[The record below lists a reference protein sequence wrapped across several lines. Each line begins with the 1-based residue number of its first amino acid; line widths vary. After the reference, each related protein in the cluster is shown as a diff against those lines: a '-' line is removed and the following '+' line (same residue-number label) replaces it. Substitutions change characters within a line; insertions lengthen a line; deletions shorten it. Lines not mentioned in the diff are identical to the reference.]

1 MYCHLFEFMR
11 IRIYFLTFILWCFT
25 QPWFV
30 LAQNPCTTLAPGTYT
45 VGSSQ
50 AQFATLE
57 QALAALR
64 CGGSSGPVVLQ
75 LLPGVY
81 GGHYQLDSLP
91 GNIQHQLVLRGGAG
105 VRIERLA
112 NGFPSSSLLLAG
124 GRWRIEQLH
133 FVRSAFLRQAE
144 AMMVI
149 IAGRAPVVVGNQFR
163 LEIADNRPQTMAIRS
178 TGVDS
183 LRIDSNRFLA
193 WSRGL
198 EVLGGTA
205 FRFNHNQILEYSGVF
220 LHAERLLSPTIS
232 HNQFIDATFRNQEVV
247 GIALEGASGMRL
259 FSNRFS
265 GSLPSPALHLV
276 RPLLGNNLENRV
288 FNNEVNGR
296 WPIEFTAASALV
308 RFDARAAAA
317 PLSLFVAHNSF
328 RLEAAAAAHQRVLL
342 ELLGW
347 QHATDSLMLA
357 NNVVVSERLVG
368 SMQAGPRLVYADTLR
383 LPGTG
388 LFNNGY
394 FSLDSL
400 QAFATGNP
408 IQTASFSSWRNNA
421 GYDAGSRFAP
431 PLWQQPSVRLQP
443 SQQLFNNAAAALGW
457 PTVDLLGSQR
467 STPPD
472 MGAIEFEPAQR
483 DLRLSDLRVSLP
495 ACGSASLQPVTFSL
509 HNLGTDAASAVPVR
523 LLRNG
528 LPVSFL
534 RVNTV
539 ASGQT
544 QVLVFPDLQWLGG
557 NQSVQL
563 AAYIDT
569 AYDLL
574 TANDTSQL
582 LVSAT
587 ELVLPMFYDF
597 ENQPLGTDVPGSF
610 WQQQAGSRAQWQV
623 VQGGFPN
630 APAADVSGNA
640 LGRYLWLNNPTTG
653 TALLADTVRLWWSCL
668 AWGSLA
674 NPAFAYDYFHPQ
686 GGGRLDVWALV
697 GSQWL
702 LIDSVVAP
710 WNATYTRPWQHRRA
724 TLPANTQAIQLRVL
738 LPAASTGIWALD
750 NLRIYEAVINDIQL
764 DSITAEIPPCS
775 SNGEVVLA
783 MRLTNNAFGVM
794 QPMRVGGSI
803 NGGQVVFAT
812 ANRPLL
818 PGSSDTIQLRL
829 PFNQWGKLSVEA
841 FATDLVDEWRQ
852 NDTIRLALQA
862 GQWVTQ
868 FNYVDD
874 FESTSAWFSGGQ
886 ASSWQVARPA
896 GLSLQ
901 AAGSGQ
907 TAWVTN
913 PIGLPNANEQSWLQ
927 SPCFHFSNIRRPQLR
942 FLLWHD
948 LSPGSRAWVEYQTA
962 NSASWI
968 RLGDAFTGSNWY
980 NAGGSAAGWQGQ
992 SAGWV
997 QVSHPLDSLIGFA
1010 QLSFRIRYAGASD
1023 SLLLAQPVDGLAID
1037 QFQIV
1042 EDTAAYVLSL
1052 PAVNDGCTPAPRNIT
1067 ATLAN
1072 AQPQQQVDLKY
1083 RVNGGAEQ
1091 NVVMQL
1097 SGTNTYTASLPAQAA
1112 GDLLSYR
1119 VQLNNSNQTSET
1131 QWYRDGFFVQQL
1143 PDQNAPSRELLN
1155 LDAQLGQAGDLGVAP
1170 TAGDAAFGA
1179 WLELEALRY
1188 TELEGLWVQTA
1199 AFTSLRLF
1207 GQIAAPLGDSLR
1219 FDQLSSLATAI
1230 GVGPGS
1236 VYMPLARAV
1245 ALRPGEKMIFY
1256 VQAAADSHLRVL
1268 KGNNPASY
1276 QDAQLRVRPGRWLQ
1290 QANRQVMG
1298 VGIPSVRL
1306 ITRNP
1311 ASLVRWTNRAGTILG
1326 NQNVLQTPM
1335 GLQADTLTLRLE
1347 RGLCVYLDTILL
1359 RPTGQF
1365 DLAVTQFL
1373 EPDLSQVQFGVF
1385 YPVKVVLANR
1395 GNLVVSE
1402 AQLAYRVNG
1411 AELAVSQLPRSLA
1424 PNDTLHF
1431 TFPQLWTWVE
1441 GNSLT
1446 FCAYPRSFN
1455 LDVQRSNDTTC
1466 ISRFPTSVNELSALE
1481 LRIYPQ
1487 PAREKASVRFDR
1499 ALSAEAEWQLFDT
1512 FGRTVL
1518 RKPLETGT
1526 SGFELDLGSLATGM
1540 YYYQMNSGGQWL
1552 TGKLMV
1558 Q

>member
-1 MYCHLFEFMR
+1 MR
-11 IRIYFLTFILWCFT
+11 IRIYFLTFILWWFS
-25 QPWFV
+25 QPWV
-30 LAQNPCTTLAPGTYT
+30 ALAQNPCATLAPGTYT

-64 CGGSSGPVVLQ
+64 CGGSTGPVVLQ

-81 GGHYQLDSLP
+81 GGHYRLDSLP
-91 GNIQHQLVLRGGAG
+91 GNLQHQLVLRGGAG
-105 VRIERLA
+105 VRIERLS
-112 NGFPSSSLLLAG
+112 NGFPSSNLLVAG

-133 FVRSAFLRQAE
+133 FVRNAFLRQAE
-144 AMMVI
+144 AMLVI
-149 IAGRAPVVVGNQFR
+149 IAGRAPVVVGNQFTS
-163 LEIADNRPQTMAIRS
+163 EIADNRPPSMAIRS
-178 TGVDS
+178 EGVDS

-205 FRFNHNQILEYSGVF
+205 LQFNHNQILGYSGVF

-247 GIALEGASGMRL
+247 GIALEGASGMRM

-265 GSLPSPALHLV
+265 GSLPSPAFQLV

-296 WPIEFTAASALV
+296 WPTEFTAASALV
-308 RFDARAAAA
+308 RFDARASAA

-328 RLEAAAAAHQRVLL
+328 RLEATARVNDRALI
-342 ELLGW
+342 ELRGW
-347 QHATDSLMLA
+347 RSVTDTLVFA
-357 NNVVVSERLVG
+357 NNVVVVEPISGNMQG
-368 SMQAGPRLVYADTLR
+368 SLRLVYADTLR
-383 LPGTG
+383 LPGIG
-388 LFNNGY
+388 FFNNGY
-394 FSLDSL
+394 FSPDSL

-408 IQTASFSSWRNNA
+408 IQTASFSSWRNVA

-443 SQQLFNNAAAALGW
+443 SQQLFNNAGVALGW
-457 PTVDLLGSQR
+457 PTVDLLGTQR

-483 DLRLSDLRVSLP
+483 ELRLSDLSVSLP
-495 ACGSASLQPVTFSL
+495 QCGPASLQAVSFSL

-539 ASGQT
+539 GSGQT
-544 QVLVFPDLQWLGG
+544 QVLVFPDLQLLGG
-557 NQSVQL
+557 SQAVQL

-569 AYDLL
+569 VYDLL

-582 LVSAT
+582 MVSAT
-587 ELVLPMFYDF
+587 ESVLPVLFDLQ
-597 ENQPLGTDVPGSF
+597 NQQLGSNVPGSF

-623 VQGGFPN
+623 VQGSFPG
-630 APAADVSGNA
+630 APLTDASGNEH
-640 LGRYLWLNNPTTG
+640 GRYLWLHNLSTG
-653 TALLADTVRLWWSCL
+653 TMPPADTVRLEWPCL
-668 AWGSLA
+668 AVGALA

-686 GGGRLDVWALV
+686 GGGRLEVWALV
-697 GSQWL
+697 GNQWT
-702 LIDSVVAP
+702 LIDSVVAV

-724 TLPANTQAIQLRVL
+724 ALPANIQAIQLRML
-738 LPAASTGIWALD
+738 LPAATTGIWALD
-750 NLRIYEAVINDIQL
+750 NLRLYEAIINDIQL
-764 DSITAEIPPCS
+764 DSLTAELPPCS

-794 QPMRVGGSI
+794 QPMRAGGSI
-803 NGGQVVFAT
+803 NGSSVVFAT

-818 PGSSDTIQLRL
+818 PGSSDTLQLRL
-829 PFNQWGKLSVEA
+829 PFNQWGRLNVEA
-841 FATDLVDEWRQ
+841 FVADAADEWRQ
-852 NDTIRLALQA
+852 NDTLRFEVQA

-868 FNYVDD
+868 YNYVDD
-874 FESTSAWFSGGQ
+874 FESPSAWFGGGQ
-886 ASSWQVARPA
+886 ASSWQAARPA
-896 GLSLQ
+896 GMRLQ

-913 PIGLPNANEQSWLQ
+913 PNGLPNANEQSWLQ
-927 SPCFHFSNIRRPQLR
+927 SPCFNFSSIRRPQLR
-942 FLLWHD
+942 FLLWHH
-948 LSPGSRAWVEYQTA
+948 LSPGSRVWVEYQTP
-962 NSASWI
+962 NNASWLP
-968 RLGDAFTGSNWY
+968 LGAAFTGSNWY
-980 NAGGSAAGWQGQ
+980 NAGGSTPGWQGQ

-997 QVSHPLDSLIGFA
+997 QVSHPLDSLIGIS
-1010 QLSFRIRYAGASD
+1010 QVSFRIRYAGASD
-1023 SLLLAQPVDGLAID
+1023 SLLLAQPVDGVAID
-1037 QFQIV
+1037 QFRIV

-1052 PAVNDGCTPAPRNIT
+1052 QAVNDGCTPAPRNVT

-1072 AQPQQQVDLKY
+1072 ALPQQQVDLKY

-1119 VQLNNSNQTSET
+1119 VLLNNSNQTSET
-1131 QWYRDGFFVQQL
+1131 RWYRDGFFAQQL
-1143 PDQNAPSRELLN
+1143 ADQNAPSRELIS
-1155 LDAQLGQAGDLGVAP
+1155 LDAQLGQAGDLGVAT
-1170 TAGDAAFGA
+1170 TANDTAFGA
-1179 WLELEALRY
+1179 WFELEALRY
-1188 TELEGLWVQTA
+1188 TELEGLWVQVA

-1207 GQIAAPLGDSLR
+1207 GQVAAPQGDSLR

-1245 ALRPGEKMIFY
+1245 ALRPGEKLIFY

-1290 QANRQVMG
+1290 QTNLQIMG
-1298 VGIPSVRL
+1298 VGIPSVRVV
-1306 ITRNP
+1306 TRNP
-1311 ASLVRWTNRAGTILG
+1311 ASLVRWTNRANTILG
-1326 NQNVLQTPM
+1326 DQNVLQTTM
-1335 GLQADTLTLRLE
+1335 GLQTDTLTLRLE
-1347 RGLCVYLDTILL
+1347 RGGCAYLDTIVL

-1395 GNLVVSE
+1395 GNLAVSE

-1411 AELAVSQLPRSLA
+1411 AELAVSQLSRTLS

-1455 LDVQRSNDTTC
+1455 LDVQRNNDTTC
-1466 ISRFPTSVNELSALE
+1466 ISRFPTSVGELSSFE
-1481 LRIYPQ
+1481 LSIYPQ
-1487 PAREKASVRFDR
+1487 PAHEKATVRFEK
-1499 ALSAEAEWQLFDT
+1499 AITTEADWILFDA
-1512 FGRTVL
+1512 FGRKVL
-1518 RKPLETGT
+1518 RKQLETGT
-1526 SGFELDLGSLATGM
+1526 SSFELNLGELAAGM
-1540 YYYQMNSGGQWL
+1540 YYYQLSSGGQWR
-1552 TGKLMV
+1552 TGKLIL